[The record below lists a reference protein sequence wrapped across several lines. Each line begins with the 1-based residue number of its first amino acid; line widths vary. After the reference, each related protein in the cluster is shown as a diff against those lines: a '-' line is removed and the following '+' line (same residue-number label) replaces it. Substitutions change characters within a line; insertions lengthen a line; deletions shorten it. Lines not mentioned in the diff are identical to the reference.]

1 MFVNFSNV
9 PSVRWDETEK
19 AKAEEYGEVA
29 DFPFPR
35 LESDSTSEEIDFLA
49 KISVRNILQKK
60 PDIVLV
66 QGDFVLT
73 YRIVKML
80 REKGIRVV
88 APVNEMVRKEEVRG
102 GKKMLSTSFRFVCF
116 RDYE

>member
-9 PSVRWDETEK
+9 PSIKWDEKEK
-19 AKAEEYGEVA
+19 EAVAEFGEVV

-35 LESDSTSEEIDFLA
+35 PESDAKDSVIDFLA

-73 YRIVKML
+73 YRIVKAL
-80 REKGIRVV
+80 REKNIRVV
-88 APVNEMVRKEEVRG
+88 APVNEMVRTEEIRN
-102 GKKMLSTSFRFVCF
+102 GKKMMNSYFRFVKF